1 MADVSLTAFR
11 DFRDYWEQR
20 RPLVEE
26 PFQRTLSGLLDGIPL
41 RDSVS
46 LRATLEAG
54 KKIRGCLSCLISEA
68 LGGDLTSAAPRA
80 VAIELV
86 QAATLIHDDFVDQ
99 DTMRGNRPAVWTIEG
114 PRRAVLI
121 GDVLFA
127 TAIQMM
133 SELSREDGLTISRA
147 IAQVSQGALREPL
160 DPLTLSQEMAAD
172 RVGGGVYEKI
182 IRLKT
187 GILFGAAC
195 HLGAIAAGADQKYRQ
210 KAFRFGVQIGEAYQI
225 ADDLSEV
232 QQQLSRSGHYA
243 EAGPGPGPRRSL
255 FCERDSPFPERDPD
269 RKIHDL
275 GSAGPGRTGY
285 GRRPNAGGHP
295 RPPGK
300 GAGGNGRR
308 LFRKP
313 LERTGQESPEGYHPD
328 VQRLP
333 GKFPSFRAV
342 TMAEVPQ
349 VSEVWVISEKPFF
362 CSERSSSRVHWV
374 SRRNPGKLIKN
385 RLPLGI
391 FPGPQGL
398 QESKIKLPDP
408 GQDRVR
414 GIGKIMHDQ
423 DPPHP
428 EQIFVMAD
436 QAFEVGIFGQIGG
449 GNAVETQIR
458 TDLLSPCPR

>member
-41 RDSVS
+41 RDSLS

-80 VAIELV
+80 VAVELV

-99 DTMRGNRPAVWTIEG
+99 DTVRGNRPAVWAIEG

-160 DPLTLSQEMAAD
+160 DPVTLSREMAAD
-172 RVGGGVYEKI
+172 RVGGRVYEKI

-195 HLGAIAAGADQKYRQ
+195 HLGAIAAGADQKYQQ

-225 ADDLSEV
+225 ADDLSEI
-232 QQQLSRSGHYA
+232 QQQLQGPSITPRQALALAPAALYFVSGIRSSLNEILTERSTTLDRPALEGLTIAAGLMQEAIQGRLEKALA
-243 EAGPGPGPRRSL
+243 EMDGL
-255 FCERDSPFPERDPD
+255 FFENPWGELV
-269 RKIHDL
+269 RKTPTDII
-275 GSAGPGRTGY
+275 RMF
-285 GRRPNAGGHP
+285 NAS
-295 RPPGK
+295 
-300 GAGGNGRR
+300 
-308 LFRKP
+308 
-313 LERTGQESPEGYHPD
+313 QESS
-328 VQRLP
+328 R
-333 GKFPSFRAV
+333 PSA
-342 TMAEVPQ
+342 P
-349 VSEVWVISEKPFF
+349 
-362 CSERSSSRVHWV
+362 
-374 SRRNPGKLIKN
+374 
-385 RLPLGI
+385 
-391 FPGPQGL
+391 
-398 QESKIKLPDP
+398 
-408 GQDRVR
+408 
-414 GIGKIMHDQ
+414 
-423 DPPHP
+423 
-428 EQIFVMAD
+428 
-436 QAFEVGIFGQIGG
+436 
-449 GNAVETQIR
+449 
-458 TDLLSPCPR
+458 